1 MHTLV
6 AFQED
11 QDEAGVYARIAAVAD
26 QHVRATGDQIIVPDM
41 DNIIAGFA
49 AVGALGD
56 EVRVVSPRL
65 RRVNPLYITPVSLA
79 LFGGSPPAMMYHGDS
94 PIPLDKSEGLE
105 VESNANPAASEV
117 HTVGLWLSDGKQ
129 TKIDGEIHTINAT
142 ITLAQVLSSWEFSE
156 ITLPDALPV
165 GNYTVVGAR
174 CEAAGGVL
182 FRFVPVGALN
192 RPGGIVAQTAGGV
205 DPFMQRFGRL
215 GQWFS
220 FDTTT
225 PPAVELLGSAA
236 AGSATY
242 DIFLD
247 VIKL

>member
-1 MHTLV
+1 MHTLI
-6 AFQED
+6 AFQES

-41 DNIIAGFA
+41 NNIIAGFA

-94 PIPLDKSEGLE
+94 PIPLDKSEAIE
-105 VESNANPAASEV
+105 VESNADPATPEV
-117 HTVGLWLSDGKQ
+117 HTVGLWLADGKQ
-129 TKIDGEIHTINAT
+129 SKIDGEIHTINAT
-142 ITLAQVLSSWEFSE
+142 INLAQVLSSWEMSE

-165 GNYTVVGAR
+165 GQYTVVGAR
-174 CEAAGGVL
+174 AEIAGGVL
-182 FRFVPVGALN
+182 FRFVPVGGVN
-192 RPGGIVAQTAGGV
+192 RPGGICAQTAGGV

-215 GQWFS
+215 GQWLT
-220 FDTTT
+220 FDTIT
-225 PPAVELLGSAA
+225 PPAVEVLGSAA
-236 AGSATY
+236 AGAATY
-242 DIFLD
+242 DVFLD
-247 VIKL
+247 LIKL